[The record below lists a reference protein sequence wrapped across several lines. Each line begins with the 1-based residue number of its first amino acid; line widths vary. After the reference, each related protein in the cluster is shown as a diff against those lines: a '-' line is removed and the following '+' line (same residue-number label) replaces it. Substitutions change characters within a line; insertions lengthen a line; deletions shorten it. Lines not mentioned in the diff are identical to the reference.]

1 MKLED
6 INKENC
12 FKVPDNYFD
21 NFYNNLQNRLKEEK
35 IEIVETKNK
44 SKIYYLKPLFKI
56 AAILILMLLLIKPET
71 YNNIDN
77 NITEYTEYEDYTYY
91 LVSNISD
98 YELYEQFYSEDND
111 EINNETYEELLRE
124 TSNMSEFELF
134 QLLGEN

>member
-21 NFYNNLQNRLKEEK
+21 NFYNNLQNRLKDEK

-71 YNNIDN
+71 YKNIDN
-77 NITEYTEYEDYTYY
+77 NITKYTEYDEYADYF
-91 LVSNISD
+91 VSNLSD
-98 YELYEQFYSEDND
+98 YELYEQFYSEDD
-111 EINNETYEELLRE
+111 EINDETYEDLLRE

-134 QLLGEN
+134 QLLSEN